1 MRYAYWLAQFF
12 YRWGFVKTGSY
23 LARFLKNALGV
34 YNTFII
40 KRTTPYTDAW
50 WDETFYASQISDS
63 QTINR
68 SMDRFSTQYH
78 YASVE
83 LLITRA
89 LFERAKQTQLDS
101 VLDIGSGAGH
111 WIKFYASL
119 GATKICGVDVSQ
131 KAVEFLQKEYEH
143 NEHIRLKHGP
153 ADLMIDSFETK
164 FDLVNAIGVMFHIV
178 DDTQWEATL
187 STIANHLNSGGYL
200 VVGGYF
206 GWLNGL
212 NVQADKNG
220 VNKRLRSRFVWKRT
234 LKALG
239 FEDIT
244 LIKNK
249 ASYEIARILPESH
262 ILIAKKK

>member
-1 MRYAYWLAQFF
+1 MRYAYWLAQFC

-50 WDETFYASQISDS
+50 WDETFYASKISDS

-68 SMDRFSTQYH
+68 SMDRYSTQYH

-89 LFERAKQTQLDS
+89 LFERAKQTQLGS

-111 WIKFYASL
+111 WIKFYANL
-119 GATKICGVDVSQ
+119 GASEICGLDVSQ
-131 KAVEFLQKEYEH
+131 KAVEFLQNEYAH

-153 ADLMIDSFETK
+153 AHLIVDSFETK

-178 DDTQWEATL
+178 DDAQWEAPL
-187 STIANHLNSGGYL
+187 STISAHLNSGGYL

>member
-40 KRTTPYTDAW
+40 NRTTPYNASW

-68 SMDRFSTQYH
+68 SMDKFSTQYH
-78 YASVE
+78 YATVE

-89 LFERAKQTQLDS
+89 FFERAKHLQLES

-111 WIKFYASL
+111 WIKFYANL
-119 GATKICGVDVSQ
+119 GASKICGVDVSE
-131 KAVEFLQKEYEH
+131 KAVEFLQNEYRH
-143 NEHIRLKHGP
+143 NSDISVKHGL
-153 ADLMIDSFETK
+153 AHLTIDSFQTT
-164 FDLVNAIGVMFHIV
+164 FDVVNAIGVMFHVV
-178 DDTQWEATL
+178 DDAQWEATL
-187 STIANHLNSGGYL
+187 STIAKHLNSGGYL

-212 NVQADKNG
+212 NVQADQNG
-220 VNKRLRSRFVWKRT
+220 VNKRLRSRFVWKKT

-239 FEDIT
+239 FDEIT

-262 ILIAKKK
+262 ILIARKK